1 MGSGD
6 SYEGQWERDLIHGKV
21 RAVLSVRL
29 LAVDCTL
36 TCIHTARALPQGRYI
51 YADGSVY
58 EGEYKEAE
66 RTQAR
71 AECAGVA
78 AE

>member
-21 RAVLSVRL
+21 RAELSVRL
-29 LAVDCTL
+29 LAVDYADK
-36 TCIHTARALPQGRYI
+36 HPPVAFPQGRYI

-58 EGEYKEAE
+58 EGEYKEA
-66 RTQAR
+66 
-71 AECAGVA
+71 
-78 AE
+78 